1 MRLKLVSPKD
11 SLLGHV
17 DVPDCWAASLTRREC
32 IEFAIMPRLHYPL
45 TDDVS
50 MLPLPDCVQTVTLA
64 QARWSHYR
72 GAVFLARGTLE
83 EFEKLDGCSF
93 APSLEFLKSH
103 LT

>member
-17 DVPDCWAASLTRREC
+17 DVPDCWADNLTRREA

-45 TDDVS
+45 TDEV
-50 MLPLPDCVQTVTLA
+50 PLPSCVQTVMLA

-72 GAVFLARGTLE
+72 GAVFLARGTIE

-93 APSLEFLKSH
+93 VPSMEFLKSH